1 MRITSKGQVTIP
13 IDIRERA
20 GRLPHTE
27 VEWIM
32 EDGKVVL
39 RPADGLTRGQRLVE
53 RLRNSATANTDMS
66 ADELFEMMRGPWEDL
81 PEEPGSSLHE
91 KARRFDPKK

>member
-20 GRLPHTE
+20 GLLPHTE
-27 VEWIM
+27 VEWAI
-32 EDGKVVL
+32 ENGKVVL

-81 PEEPGSSLHE
+81 PEEPGPGLQA
-91 KARRFDPKK
+91 KARRFVPKK

>member
-20 GRLPHTE
+20 GLLPHTE
-27 VEWIM
+27 VEWVM
-32 EDGKVVL
+32 EGGKVVL
-39 RPADGLTRGQRLVE
+39 KPADGLTRGERMVA
-53 RLRNSATANTDMS
+53 RLRNSATANIDMS

-81 PEEPGSSLHE
+81 PEEPASGLHE
-91 KARRFDPKK
+91 KARRFDPKR

>member
-20 GRLPHTE
+20 GLLPHTE
-27 VEWIM
+27 VEWVM

-39 RPADGLTRGQRLVE
+39 RPADGLTRGERIVARL
-53 RLRNSATANTDMS
+53 SGAATDRSMT
-66 ADELFEMMRGPWEDL
+66 ADEIMEMTRGPYDDL
-81 PEEPGSSLHE
+81 KGGTAAGLNEAP
-91 KARRFDPKK
+91 KRFDR